1 MALLSFS
8 GFDPLDSLL
17 RLQAEL
23 DRRLGSP
30 GAGFELGPAGSANVF
45 PPVNVFRDEHGGL
58 VIRAEVSGVKPDELA
73 IEVERGRLTMTG
85 ERGPTQAGKGAFHR
99 RERQA
104 GKFSRVVQLPDD
116 LEAGHAHAQV
126 RNGVLTV
133 RIPKS
138 EAAKPRTI
146 TVQQG

>member
-30 GAGFELGPAGSANVF
+30 GAGFDVGPSGSNVF
-45 PPVNVFRDEHGGL
+45 PPVNVFRDDQGGL
-58 VIRAEVSGVKPDELA
+58 VIRAEVPGVRADKLA
-73 IEVERGRLTMTG
+73 IEVERGRLTVTG
-85 ERGPTQAGKGAFHR
+85 ERGPTEAGKGAFHR

-116 LEAGHAHAQV
+116 LDAEHASAQA

-133 RIPKS
+133 RIPRS
-138 EAAKPRTI
+138 AAAKARTI
-146 TVQQG
+146 SVQQG

>member
-8 GFDPLDSLL
+8 EFDPFDSLL

-30 GAGFELGPAGSANVF
+30 WAGFDLGPSGSTNVF
-45 PPVNVFRDEHGGL
+45 PPVNVFRDDQGGL
-58 VIRAEVSGVKPDELA
+58 VVRAEVSGVRPDGLA
-73 IEVERGRLTMTG
+73 IEVERGRLTVTG
-85 ERGPTQAGKGAFHR
+85 ERGPTEAGKGAFHR

-116 LEAGHAHAQV
+116 LDAEHANAQV

>member
-1 MALLSFS
+1 MALLSFG

-23 DRRLGSP
+23 DRRRGSP
-30 GAGFELGPAGSANVF
+30 WAGFDLGPSGGNVF
-45 PPVNVFRDEHGGL
+45 PPLNVFRDDHGGL
-58 VIRAEVSGVKPDELA
+58 VVRAEVPGVRSDTLSV
-73 IEVERGRLTMTG
+73 EVERGRLTVSG

-116 LEAGHAHAQV
+116 LDGARAGAEV

-146 TVQQG
+146 AVQQG